1 MALVSIAQK
10 SIMNHAN
17 ALPQT
22 MVKGSL
28 TNLTI
33 DFETRYG
40 KQYSLSKLTTS
51 EYIMDDRFF
60 VFGAGL
66 KFNNKPTEWYSWE
79 ELDDVFAAI
88 DWTNTAVIAHNTR
101 FEAAILSWIFGV
113 IPGRWYD
120 TMSMAKG
127 LLPYASASLKNLAI
141 RLWPED
147 ESMRKGDELV
157 QAIDKDFLDEVTEKA
172 IAGYCIQDVDLCY
185 AAFQKM
191 LPSMPP
197 NELDLIDLTINL
209 YAQPALHLDTKMLT
223 NILESEK
230 TLKQETLE
238 KLDVT
243 STMLASNN
251 QFASL
256 LEEESV
262 PPPFKISKT
271 TGKPTFAFSK
281 ADQGFQAL
289 LSHPNQRVA
298 DLAAGRLIIKSTQ
311 TEARSERLLKIAED
325 HNKLLPVALNY
336 YGAHTGRFSGAEK
349 INIQNFPRGSDL
361 RKSLLAPPGHVLVSC
376 DSSQIEARML
386 AWLAGETALTNQFKN
401 KEDVYS
407 VFAQRVFGGEIDEIT
422 KVQRFIGKT
431 CILGLGY
438 GMGAKRFRE
447 TLKQGI
453 GDISA
458 DLSLNEANDVVQL
471 YRMTHQRIA
480 GLWRWFSNHIPLMM
494 DYGWEGETYHR
505 NIWPLIKLRPF
516 EITLPNSMSLRY
528 DPKTFSGQTTHGGK
542 ITENVI
548 QALARIVLTE
558 HLLNINREYRV
569 AFTVHDEITCIAK
582 EDDAE
587 QCQDFMLEQM
597 RIAPKWAPDLPLDA
611 EASFDRYYSK

>member
-1 MALVSIAQK
+1 
-10 SIMNHAN
+10 MNHAN
-17 ALPQT
+17 ALTPT
-22 MVKGSL
+22 MVKDSL

-33 DFETRYG
+33 DFETRFG
-40 KQYSLSKLTTS
+40 KDYSLSKLTTS

-79 ELDDVFAAI
+79 ELDDIFAAV

-101 FEAAILSWIFGV
+101 FEAAILSWVFNV

-120 TMSMAKG
+120 TMSMSKG
-127 LLPYASASLKNLAI
+127 LVPYASASLKNLAV
-141 RLWPED
+141 RLWPKD

-157 QAIDKDFLDEVTEKA
+157 QAIDKDFLDEVTEEA

-185 AAFQKM
+185 AAFQRM
-191 LPSMPP
+191 LPQFPP
-197 NELDLIDLTINL
+197 DELDLIDLTINL
-209 YAQPALHLDTKMLT
+209 YAQPALHLDTY
-223 NILESEK
+223 ILSDILKSEK
-230 TLKQETLE
+230 KKKKETLE

-251 QFASL
+251 KFATL
-256 LEEESV
+256 LEEEAV

-281 ADQGFQAL
+281 IDQGFQNL
-289 LSHPNQRVA
+289 LSHSNQRVA

-311 TEARSERLLKIAED
+311 TEARSERLLKIADD

-386 AWLAGETALTNQFKN
+386 AWLAGETELLNQFRSN
-401 KEDVYS
+401 EDVYTN
-407 VFAQRVFGGEIDEIT
+407 FAHRVFGGEASEIS

-447 TLKQGI
+447 TLQQGI
-453 GDISA
+453 GGISA

-471 YRMTHQRIA
+471 YRITHQHITV
-480 GLWRWFSNHIPLMM
+480 LWQWLSHHIPLMM
-494 DYGWEGETYHR
+494 DYGFSGQACPQYPR
-505 NIWPLIKLRPF
+505 SPVINLLPF
-516 EITLPNSMSLRY
+516 EIRLPNGMSLLY

-542 ITENVI
+542 LTENII
-548 QALARIVLTE
+548 QALARIVLSQ
-558 HLLNINREYRV
+558 HLLSINREYRV
-569 AFTVHDEITCIAK
+569 VFTVHDEITCIAP
-582 EDDAE
+582 ETDAE
-587 QCQDFMLEQM
+587 NCKYFMLEQM
-597 RIAPKWAPDLPLDA
+597 REPPEWAPDLPLDA
-611 EASFDRYYSK
+611 EASYDRYYSK